1 MIRKRH
7 TAFLALIVLIV
18 FISIWTPLTAAQETD
33 EEFEALREQAPRVF
47 IDCHFC
53 DRDYFRDYLT
63 YVNFVRDRADADV
76 HVLITEQR
84 TGSGGQEYT
93 FSFIGLGK
101 FKNMTFTMVHPTGPS
116 DTRDEVRSGQLAVL
130 KRGLT
135 PYMLETPL
143 CQFLEVDFKRRF
155 KSTSVEDPWNFW
167 VFSLS
172 ADGRFRGES
181 SQRSSNLDLNI
192 SASKITPDIKI
203 RLGLS
208 GEFDR
213 ETYDYEDE
221 TIISTQDEKDF
232 TGMFVKSLG
241 EHWSIGGW
249 VEAETSTYGNMELHL
264 NIAPAVE
271 YNFFPYSESTRRQLL
286 ARYRIGWNLFNYF
299 EETLFEK
306 MKESL
311 LNESLTITL
320 EIREPWGSIS
330 TSLEG
335 SHFFHDFSKNRAE
348 LSGSIDVR
356 LFKGLSFEVRGRYEM
371 IRDQMALPK
380 GEASLDEVLLSRKE
394 LATNYDYS
402 FSIGLRYTFGSV
414 FSNVVNPRFGQIRR
428 YYR

>member
-1 MIRKRH
+1 
-7 TAFLALIVLIV
+7 
-18 FISIWTPLTAAQETD
+18 
-33 EEFEALREQAPRVF
+33 
-47 IDCHFC
+47 
-53 DRDYFRDYLT
+53 
-63 YVNFVRDRADADV
+63 
-76 HVLITEQR
+76 
-84 TGSGGQEYT
+84 
-93 FSFIGLGK
+93 
-101 FKNMTFTMVHPTGPS
+101 
-116 DTRDEVRSGQLAVL
+116 
-130 KRGLT
+130 
-135 PYMLETPL
+135 
-143 CQFLEVDFKRRF
+143 
-155 KSTSVEDPWNFW
+155 WNFW

-192 SASKITPDIKI
+192 SANKITPDIKI

-232 TGMFVKSLG
+232 TGMVVKSLG

>member
-7 TAFLALIVLIV
+7 TAFLALIVLTV
-18 FISIWTPLTAAQETD
+18 LISICAPLTAAQETD
-33 EEFEALREQAPRVF
+33 EEFEALKEQAPRVF
-47 IDCHFC
+47 LDCRFC
-53 DRDYFRDYLT
+53 DRDYFRDNLT
-63 YVNFVRDRADADV
+63 YINFVRDRADADV
-76 HVLITEQR
+76 HVLVTNQD
-84 TGSGGQEYT
+84 TGSGGTEYT
-93 FSFIGLGK
+93 FAFIGLGE
-101 FKNMTFTMVHPTGPS
+101 FQDMTFTIAHPTGPS

-135 PYMLETPL
+135 PFMLETPL
-143 CQFLEVDFKRRF
+143 SRFLEVDFKRRF

-192 SASKITPDIKI
+192 SANKITPDIKI

-232 TGMFVKSLG
+232 TGMVVKSLG

-286 ARYRIGWNLFNYF
+286 ARYRIGWNSFNYF

-371 IRDQMALPK
+371 IRDQLALPK

-428 YYR
+428 FFR